1 MTNDTALRRPAMK
14 SVQFTLYQARKTV
27 PEIERLLVMITDH
40 KEQIMQ
46 THALI
51 DSMRRSVGAD
61 GTIVDSDTSKLEHRT
76 RELTSNLK
84 RLTIEL
90 RDTGVHIKDI
100 DRGLI
105 DWLAVHDGHE
115 VYLCWKRGE
124 PTIEWWH
131 EINDGYAGRRPVV
144 PEEWLE

>member
-14 SVQFTLYQARKTV
+14 SVQFTLYQARKPV

-61 GTIVDSDTSKLEHRT
+61 GTIVDSDTSKLEHAT
-76 RELTSNLK
+76 
-84 RLTIEL
+84 
-90 RDTGVHIKDI
+90 
-100 DRGLI
+100 
-105 DWLAVHDGHE
+105 
-115 VYLCWKRGE
+115 
-124 PTIEWWH
+124 
-131 EINDGYAGRRPVV
+131 
-144 PEEWLE
+144 